1 MHAVWPIV
9 VALLTGPS
17 GDRPAVV
24 SLVRVRAAEN
34 ARVLLDEAA
43 ARSATVR
50 ALIDRLDATDVIVY
64 LEITA
69 APQIAR
75 ARTKLVTATASV
87 RFLRIALR
95 RDVSPFD
102 ATPLIAHELQHALE
116 IAERPD
122 VRDDDAVR
130 LLYRRIGHQWG
141 IDRFETDAAG
151 EAERRSRHE
160 LTRQTAARI
169 PHP

>member
-17 GDRPAVV
+17 DDRPAVAG
-24 SLVRVRAAEN
+24 LAHVRATGHAL
-34 ARVLLDEAA
+34 VLLDEAA
-43 ARSATVR
+43 ARSAIVR

-64 LEITA
+64 VEITA
-69 APQIAR
+69 APEIAR
-75 ARTKLVTATASV
+75 ARTKLVTASASV
-87 RFLRIALR
+87 RFLRIALQ

-102 ATPLIAHELQHALE
+102 ATPLIAHELQHAVE
-116 IAERPD
+116 IAERRD

-130 LLYRRIGHQWG
+130 LLYRRIGRQWG
-141 IDRFETDAAG
+141 IDRFETDAA
-151 EAERRSRHE
+151 AEVERQARQEIRRN
-160 LTRQTAARI
+160 AALI